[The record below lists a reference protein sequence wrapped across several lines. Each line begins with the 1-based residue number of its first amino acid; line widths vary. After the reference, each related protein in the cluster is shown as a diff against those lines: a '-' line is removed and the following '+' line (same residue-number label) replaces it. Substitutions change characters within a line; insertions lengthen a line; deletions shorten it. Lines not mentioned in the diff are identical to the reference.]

1 MKRALAL
8 LLLCLA
14 LPLPLPSWAAGEAVA
29 YTAIEIARPE
39 AEETIHDNAGT
50 VEVALS
56 LSPPLQAEF
65 GHRVKVFLDGVAL
78 PETRTES
85 GFTLTEIDRGAH
97 TLQAAVVDSAGH
109 ALITS
114 APVTF
119 YMWRASALFR
129 RH

>member
-1 MKRALAL
+1 MERALAL
-8 LLLCLA
+8 LLFCLA
-14 LPLPLPSWAAGEAVA
+14 LPLNSWSAGEAVA
-29 YTAIEIARPE
+29 YTAISIARPE